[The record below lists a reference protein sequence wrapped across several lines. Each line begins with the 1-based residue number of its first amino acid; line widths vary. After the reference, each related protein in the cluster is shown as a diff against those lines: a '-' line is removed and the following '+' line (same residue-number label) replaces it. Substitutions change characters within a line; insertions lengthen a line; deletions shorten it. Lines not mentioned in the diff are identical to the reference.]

1 MSRKS
6 IFFAAFMIFFIDCND
21 EVRKYYSMEPESGE
35 VDVNIKLDKVYY
47 DFKMEALENTLN
59 DTALIGIMKLPPG
72 KEGTLFRVETMS
84 DTSHFQIKPYKATK
98 GRLKIVCIFSR

>member
-1 MSRKS
+1 MK
-6 IFFAAFMIFFIDCND
+6 IFLIAAFMSFFINCND

-35 VDVNIKLDKVYY
+35 VDVNIKLDKVYN

-72 KEGTLFRVETMS
+72 KVGTLFKVETLS
-84 DTSHFQIKPYKATK
+84 DTSHFMIKPYKATK